1 MSADLEGGK
10 FVGCGELFV
19 LSGNFKS
26 PRTSGANCS
35 LPPSWR
41 AERAIPKDCPPVT
54 EVASAIKTGETH
66 RPVPPPSEGVVSGAS
81 LTVSGAV

>member
-26 PRTSGANCS
+26 PRTSGYGQD
-35 LPPSWR
+35 L
-41 AERAIPKDCPPVT
+41 
-54 EVASAIKTGETH
+54 G
-66 RPVPPPSEGVVSGAS
+66 GF
-81 LTVSGAV
+81 